1 MKPMRCLPSDPFVR
15 GLMLSRPPSQMSAGW
30 LWIFRGLTI
39 SFCLGLAITVSKIT
53 PVNAD
58 PTDWAPSLKA
68 QLQAE
73 KSCQFLYML
82 NVREFRFLDR
92 DIVEARVYCDD
103 GRIFDVTRR
112 SPDMLFE
119 IKECSLNTC

>member
-1 MKPMRCLPSDPFVR
+1 M
-15 GLMLSRPPSQMSAGW
+15 
-30 LWIFRGLTI
+30 
-39 SFCLGLAITVSKIT
+39 SFCLGLAITVGKIT

-58 PTDWAPSLKA
+58 PTDWAPSLKT